1 MPKGTYDAG
10 YIMGQMS
17 KLGEM
22 NEANESSLYREGLDQ
37 NLLGTTNLDSYN
49 VATPK
54 PAGNRHMGDA
64 GYIMGQTQK
73 QGYQGTEG

>member
-17 KLGEM
+17 KQGEM
-22 NEANESSLYREGLDQ
+22 NEANEGSLYREGLDQ
-37 NLLGTTNLDSYN
+37 MLLGSTDLNSYN
-49 VATPK
+49 VASPK

>member
-1 MPKGTYDAG
+1 MPKGTYDKG

-17 KLGEM
+17 KQGEM
-22 NEANESSLYREGLDQ
+22 NEANEGSLYREGLDQ
-37 NLLGTTNLDSYN
+37 MLLGSTDLNSYN
-49 VATPK
+49 VASPK
-54 PAGNRHMGDA
+54 PAGNRHMGQA

>member
-17 KLGEM
+17 KQGEM
-22 NEANESSLYREGLDQ
+22 NEANEGSLYREGLDQ
-37 NLLGTTNLDSYN
+37 MLLGSTDLNSYN

-54 PAGNRHMGDA
+54 PAGNRHMGQA

>member
-17 KLGEM
+17 KQGEM
-22 NEANESSLYREGLDQ
+22 NEANEGSLYREGLDQ
-37 NLLGTTNLDSYN
+37 MLLGSTDLNSYN

-73 QGYQGTEG
+73 QGYQGSEG

>member
-17 KLGEM
+17 KQGEM
-22 NEANESSLYREGLDQ
+22 NEANESSLYREGLAQ

>member
-17 KLGEM
+17 KQGEM
-22 NEANESSLYREGLDQ
+22 NEANEGSLYREGLDQ
-37 NLLGTTNLDSYN
+37 MLLGSTDLNSYN

>member
-17 KLGEM
+17 KQGEM

-73 QGYQGTEG
+73 QGSHGTEG

>member
-1 MPKGTYDAG
+1 MPKGTYDKG
-10 YIMGQMS
+10 YMGQMS
-17 KLGEM
+17 KQGVM
-22 NEANESSLYREGLDQ
+22 NEANEGSLYREGLDQ
-37 NLLGTTNLDSYN
+37 MLLGSTDLNSYN

-54 PAGNRHMGDA
+54 PAGNRHMGQA

>member
-17 KLGEM
+17 KQGEM

-54 PAGNRHMGDA
+54 PA
-64 GYIMGQTQK
+64 
-73 QGYQGTEG
+73 